1 MGSRCPATLI
11 LGVTLSLGSGFAA
24 AADFV
29 AYESKDSVREGTG
42 GEKKTVDGIDFWANG
57 APPRKFQII
66 GFITDSRLKTG
77 LIGMM
82 RMSGLESSVAQR
94 SEKSWWRCRDIGGR
108 LGGDNWLRRRQSDE
122 YPRHFEHFR

>member
-1 MGSRCPATLI
+1 
-11 LGVTLSLGSGFAA
+11 
-24 AADFV
+24 
-29 AYESKDSVREGTG
+29 VREGTG